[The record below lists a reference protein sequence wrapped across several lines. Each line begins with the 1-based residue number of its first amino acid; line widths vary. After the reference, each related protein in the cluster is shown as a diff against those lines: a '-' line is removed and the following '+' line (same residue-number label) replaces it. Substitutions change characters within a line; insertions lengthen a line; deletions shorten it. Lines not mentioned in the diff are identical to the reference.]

1 MAGRIIAYF
10 KRIKKIL
17 DMKIKYLIICAI
29 AFSLMAC
36 ENQENEF
43 DDFGSTSVYFPFQ
56 TPVRTLIQGK
66 YDLGYNENDNNG
78 RFEMGVIM
86 SGVYQN
92 TTDRKVHFEVAP
104 DLINPNA
111 IPGIDSVNVQ
121 ILPSSYYTIEQASPV
136 TIPAGSTK
144 GRIPVQLN
152 DAFFDDPLSFAEF
165 GEVHYVIPLRITDYE
180 GLDSLLVGVPNEEVL
195 DPIKIREDDWSSLPK
210 DYTLFGIKFMNK
222 YQGIY
227 LRRGEDEAVG
237 SNESVTVY
245 ENGNPTETISEN
257 IEGSTVYRSEFVV
270 GDELLPLSTA
280 GRNKANTTINVRRPG
295 IPTNSQL
302 SLQLTFNDNE
312 DITVTNADPASS
324 VTVTGSGKF
333 VENGDEWGGESRD
346 VIYLDYQY
354 RELEVEVTE
363 VRFFGTLQSTTTSTF
378 DLLHTVKDTL
388 VIRDRD
394 VKFEEFTVDLR
405 EETP

>member
-1 MAGRIIAYF
+1 
-10 KRIKKIL
+10 
-17 DMKIKYLIICAI
+17 MKIKFLIILAL

-36 ENQENEF
+36 SNQPNEF

-56 TPVRTLIQGK
+56 TPVRTLILGK
-66 YDLGYNENDNNG
+66 YDLGFNDNDNNG
-78 RFEMGVIM
+78 RFEIGVTM
-86 SGVYQN
+86 SGVYEN
-92 TTDRKVHFEVAP
+92 NKNRLVYFELAP
-104 DLINPNA
+104 ELIDA
-111 IPGIDSVNVQ
+111 TLLGVDSVNVQ

-136 TIPAGSTK
+136 TIPIGSIK

-180 GLDSLLVGVPNEEVL
+180 ELDSLLTGVPAEGVTN
-195 DPIKIREDDWSSLPK
+195 PTKIKADDWQTQPK
-210 DYTLFGIKFMNK
+210 DYTLFGIKYMNK

-227 LRRGEDEAVG
+227 LRRGEDKAVG
-237 SNESVTVY
+237 SNQSVTVY
-245 ENGNPTETISEN
+245 ANGNPTETTTES
-257 IEGSTVYRSEFVV
+257 IEGSTVYRSEFVE

-280 GRNKANTTINVRRPG
+280 GRNTATTTINIRRPG
-295 IPTNSQL
+295 IATNSTL
-302 SLQLTFNDNE
+302 SLLLTFNDNE
-312 DITVTNADPASS
+312 DITVANADPNST

-333 VENGDEWGGESRD
+333 VEDGDEWGGKSRD

-354 RELEVEVTE
+354 RELEVEVSE
-363 VRFFGTLQSTTTSTF
+363 VRFFGTLVSTTTSTF

-394 VKFEEFTVDLR
+394 VKFEEFTLELR
-405 EETP
+405 TP